1 MADFIK
7 KSMLMGFGLV
17 SLTREKAEAF
27 IDDLIKRGELS
38 EKEGREAVDEL
49 VEKSKEAKNDF
60 SKKVENIVSDTLKKM
75 NIPTRGEVDELKEK
89 IAELE
94 VKSTGEE

>member
-1 MADFIK
+1 MSDFIK
-7 KSMLMGFGLV
+7 KSMLMGIGLV

-49 VEKSKEAKNDF
+49 VQRSKEVKSDV
-60 SKKVENIVSDTLKKM
+60 SRKVEKMVSDTLKRM
-75 NIPTRGEVDELKEK
+75 NIPSRAEIDEIKMR

-94 VKSTGEE
+94 KKTADEE